1 MNVVVGSGEQTTVQ
15 CIHEVTRGISNVIT
29 ICDDRC
35 SQPPPR
41 TKQVCNLFDC
51 PAKWK
56 QEQWTKVI
64 SIL

>member
-1 MNVVVGSGEQTTVQ
+1 MVVGSGEQTRTVQ
-15 CIHEVTRGISNVIT
+15 WIDQVTRGIASVIT